1 MNDLSTVNRK
11 PLTILVPGGAGYIGS
26 FTVKKLLDNGY
37 KVIVLD
43 SLENGH
49 KETIDNRAIL
59 EAFDLKDQ
67 ERTEKILKDYQ
78 IDAVIDFAAY
88 LAVGESMEDPKKY
101 FLNNV
106 FNFIKLLEAMKDVG
120 VKFLIKSST
129 AATYGNPEKDSDFP
143 LKESYHDNFKPSESA
158 LLPGKW
164 DGNDVQGED
173 FFQKCVEYYNE
184 NIEGKPKLRL
194 TDEEIESLR
203 IPTSI
208 YGLTKLL
215 DEILMK
221 KYDDLY
227 GIKSIALRYFNVCGA
242 ARNGEMGDDKP
253 NPTNL
258 MTVSI
263 DNILGKS
270 DKLKVFGDDY
280 PTKDGTG
287 IRDYIHP
294 IDLANGHLKALEYLL
309 ENKVSNT
316 FNLGC
321 GNGYSVF
328 DVIKAVE
335 DASGTKVNY
344 EVVPRRSGDPAISYS
359 DPSKANRVLGWEAQ
373 CNLKDMAESAW
384 QWHSTHPNG
393 YKDS

>member
-1 MNDLSTVNRK
+1 MLQTPDAK
-11 PLTILVPGGAGYIGS
+11 HPAILVPGGAGYIGS

-49 KETIDNRAIL
+49 QEAIDNRAIL
-59 EAFDLKDQ
+59 EISDLKN
-67 ERTEKILKDYQ
+67 EKATEKILKDYQ

-88 LAVGESMEDPKKY
+88 LAVGESMENPKKY

-106 FNFIKLLEAMKDVG
+106 FNFVKLLEAMKNVG

-129 AATYGNPEKDSDFP
+129 AATYGHPEKESDFP
-143 LKESYHDNFKPSESA
+143 LKETYHDNFKPSESA

-164 DGNDVQGED
+164 DGVEWEGED
-173 FFQKCVEYYNE
+173 FFQKCVQHYNE
-184 NIEGKPKLRL
+184 SIEGQSELQL
-194 TDEEIESLR
+194 TGEETQSLR

-227 GIKSIALRYFNVCGA
+227 GIKSVALRYFNVCGA
-242 ARNGEMGDDKP
+242 AENGEMGDDKP
-253 NPTNL
+253 HPTNL
-258 MTVSI
+258 MTVTI

-270 DKLKVFGDDY
+270 EKLKVFGNDY

-294 IDLANGHLKALEYLL
+294 IDLASGHLKALEYLL
-309 ENKVSNT
+309 KNKTSNV

-321 GNGYSVF
+321 GKGYSVF
-328 DVIKAVE
+328 EVIKEVE
-335 DASGTKVNY
+335 NASGKKVKY

-359 DPSKANRVLGWEAQ
+359 DPSKANETLGWAANY
-373 CNLKDMAESAW
+373 NLKDMAESAW
-384 QWHSTHPNG
+384 KWHSTHPNG
-393 YKDS
+393 YKS